1 MRLVTVSRG
10 PLRARICPTGGVILD
25 AHFEER
31 PLLRPYRGDESGP
44 VDPLKAGN
52 FPLVPFGNR
61 VEDNV
66 FVYEGTEYRL
76 SPNTDW
82 DRHYL
87 HGDGWLTPWRVTAK
101 TDASVRLDLCRD
113 EDPRAPYRY
122 RAEQVISLRAQ
133 LLQLRLSV
141 TNRGQ
146 RAMPFGLGH
155 HLFFPLTPRTT
166 LWARA
171 AAFWSE
177 KHDYLPDERR
187 PIPADLD
194 FAAPAQLPDRWINNG
209 FEGWDGSAEI
219 RWPERRFGARI
230 RAREPFTGYFLFRAD
245 TDFDPAFSGDFF
257 CFEPMTHLA
266 NAHRLPEPAGL
277 IRLEPGRTLATEV
290 AIEPFYP

>member
-1 MRLVTVSRG
+1 MRIVPVSRG

-25 AHFEER
+25 AHFEDR
-31 PLLRPYRGDESGP
+31 PLLRPYGGDASGP

-76 SPNTDW
+76 GPNTDE

-101 TDASVRLDLCRD
+101 TDTAVSLELCHD
-113 EDPRAPYRY
+113 EDAHTPYRY
-122 RAEQVISLRAQ
+122 RAEQVISVRAQ
-133 LLQLRLSV
+133 LLRLRLSV

-166 LWARA
+166 LQARA

-177 KHDYLPDERR
+177 KHDYLPGERG

-194 FAAPAQLPDRWINNG
+194 FAAPAKLPNRWINNG

-219 RWPERRFGARI
+219 RRPEQRLGVRIHARG
-230 RAREPFTGYFLFRAD
+230 PFSGYFLFRA
-245 TDFDPAFSGDFF
+245 AAAGDYF

-266 NAHRLPEPAGL
+266 NAHRLPEPNGL
-277 IRLEPGRTLATEV
+277 VRLEPGRTLWTEV
-290 AIEPFYP
+290 DIAPFHA